1 MSVTAAV
8 TTRSCA
14 QRVAVI
20 APAASIWAMIQP
32 PKMSPDGLMSAGIAR
47 VRAAS
52 SPRGPSTSAGGT
64 ATGATGRWAGW
75 SAERELNIGQPL
87 GLRRSSPRLNAVSP
101 LMLQRSI
108 KLPLGGSA
116 PLTPPLWQS
125 LAPAAGGRA
134 TGLKLDAGLG
144 QRGGGEPRPSR

>member
-32 PKMSPDGLMSAGIAR
+32 PKMSPDGLISAGIAR

-52 SPRGPSTSAGGT
+52 SPLGPSTSAGGT
-64 ATGATGRWAGW
+64 AAGATGQLAGW

-101 LMLQRSI
+101 FMLQCSI
-108 KLPLGGSA
+108 KLLLGGSA
-116 PLTPPLWQS
+116 PLTTPPGKALCQ
-125 LAPAAGGRA
+125 PQAAGLRV
-134 TGLKLDAGLG
+134 
-144 QRGGGEPRPSR
+144 SS

>member
-52 SPRGPSTSAGGT
+52 SPLGPSTSAGGT
-64 ATGATGRWAGW
+64 ATGATGW

-87 GLRRSSPRLNAVSP
+87 GLRRFSPRLNAVSP
-101 LMLQRSI
+101 LMLQCSI
-108 KLPLGGSA
+108 KLLLGGSA
-116 PLTPPLWQS
+116 PLTVPLWQS
-125 LAPAAGGRA
+125 LVPAAGGRA
-134 TGLKLDAGLG
+134 TGLKLDAV
-144 QRGGGEPRPSR
+144 